1 MISSEIENALKEYQ
15 DFPKPGILFKD
26 LSPVFRNPQ
35 LCKRVVKALAE
46 PWRNKQLDGV
56 VGIESRGFVLGLA
69 LALELDVPFILARK
83 PGKLPGKVFAYE
95 YELEYGKDKLE
106 ISADAIGNG
115 NKLLIHD
122 DILATGGTANAVY
135 NLVGLADAETVGFS
149 FIGEIPFLE
158 GRSKLKSEVNSLIE
172 L

>member
-1 MISSEIENALKEYQ
+1 MISSEIEKALKEYQ

-26 LSPVFRNPQ
+26 LSPVFRDPK
-35 LCKRVVKALAE
+35 LCKRVIKALAE
-46 PWRNKQLDGV
+46 PWKAKELDGV

-69 LALELDVPFILARK
+69 LAMELDVPFILARK

-106 ISADAIGNG
+106 ISADAIKPGDN
-115 NKLLIHD
+115 LLIHD

-135 NLVGLADAETVGFS
+135 NLVGLAKAETVGFS

-158 GRSKLKSEVNSLIE
+158 GRKKLKQEVISLIE